1 MTQDHPV
8 PQPDARHKGATT
20 AARCG
25 AMGHH
30 GRCILTQ
37 GHDTGIAHLY
47 ATPATPVHAEPPVDG
62 LRQRIALAVG
72 AHRNGPASDG
82 LGWFRDETDE
92 HACYALADA
101 VLPLFAAEHAAGRRD
116 GLREGAAALQAV
128 IDRNTPFA
136 SRSQSHVALRGAREI
151 VLDLAGQDATP
162 TAPPAEPVVAYRA
175 RSGYLFCLNCGTGG
189 GLTALT
195 SDDLPDGGLCAD
207 CDADV
212 FAVAEALPPTLAALR
227 DLISADP
234 GAMTTFEALASARTL
249 LAAHA
254 RELADL
260 VQQRISVDRADNP
273 GGGQMA
279 ARNHTRRG
287 GMMTARWVLDRYAD
301 DLEQQAASG
310 EQA

>member
-162 TAPPAEPVVAYRA
+162 TAPPAEPPAGDTLPEWLNHRYGRTPHGWDA
-175 RSGYLFCLNCGTGG
+175 LSGDERDYW
-189 GLTALT
+189 AHEAAAV
-195 SDDLPDGGLCAD
+195 PR
-207 CDADV
+207 
-212 FAVAEALPPTLAALR
+212 AVA
-227 DLISADP
+227 
-234 GAMTTFEALASARTL
+234 
-249 LAAHA
+249 
-254 RELADL
+254 
-260 VQQRISVDRADNP
+260 
-273 GGGQMA
+273 
-279 ARNHTRRG
+279 RG
-287 GMMTARWVLDRYAD
+287 GFKT
-301 DLEQQAASG
+301 QTGG